1 MDSNF
6 FLFLDALEALAWLD
20 GGGPVEALS
29 PYYLGKWLGL
39 DSSKFF
45 GAHSSSYVG
54 QLYSNIY
61 IGVQQAI
68 ELDNSEKNIQ

>member
-1 MDSNF
+1 
-6 FLFLDALEALAWLD
+6 LVGWRGA
-20 GGGPVEALS
+20 VEALS

-39 DSSKFF
+39 DSSQFF

-68 ELDNSEKNIQ
+68 ELDNSEKKHSITRRLYVPMGKEL